1 MIGWRKKLEGKM
13 PKSYKRY
20 AGIIVAGLVGMA
32 YTQGWIDE
40 SMAKTVGSFAAMVF
54 GVGVVSKMNKK

>member
-1 MIGWRKKLEGKM
+1 MQATM

-32 YTQGWIDE
+32 YTQGE
-40 SMAKTVGSFAAMVF
+40 F
-54 GVGVVSKMNKK
+54 GEVVDDV